1 MNAPRAKILIVDD
14 EPIKRSVMAEQLAE
28 AGYFVATALDPFKA
42 EPLLENNVFDV
53 ILTDL
58 RMPGQDGIS
67 FLREIKES
75 AADQAVM
82 VMTAYGTVET
92 AVEAMKL
99 GAMDLIE
106 KPADL
111 ATIIERIKRAKA
123 EKIIL
128 VEKKS
133 EERIRDILTRK
144 GW

>member
-1 MNAPRAKILIVDD
+1 MTDKVLIVDD
-14 EPIKRSVMAEQLAE
+14 EEDFLNIISDRLTARDMNVTTASSAKVAIKKIDEESFDAVVLDLMMPEMDGLETLKVMKERNPDLQ
-28 AGYFVATALDPFKA
+28 
-42 EPLLENNVFDV
+42 V
-53 ILTDL
+53 ILLT
-58 RMPGQDGIS
+58 GH
-67 FLREIKES
+67 
-75 AADQAVM
+75 A
-82 VMTAYGTVET
+82 TVEKGI
-92 AVEAMKL
+92 EAMKL

-111 ATIIERIKRAKA
+111 ATIVERIKRAKA